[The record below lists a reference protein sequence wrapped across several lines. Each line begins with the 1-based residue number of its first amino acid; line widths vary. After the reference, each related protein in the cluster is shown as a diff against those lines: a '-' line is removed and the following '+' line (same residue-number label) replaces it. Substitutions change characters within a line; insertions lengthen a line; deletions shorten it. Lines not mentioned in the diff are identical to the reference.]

1 MSTETKPQ
9 TTHTPGPWAAAHFPS
24 ETENRYCIRGAGDFF
39 CTVDSRAPRLVRE
52 MQSNA
57 RLIAAAPD
65 MLDAL
70 REAEGFIADRVPNT
84 GEMAHVWLTIRAALA
99 AATWDRP

>member
-70 REAEGFIADRVPNT
+70 RLALDYCESGAVDDSIPGTLSE
-84 GEMAHVWLTIRAALA
+84 TIRDAIA
-99 AATWDRP
+99 AATGATP